1 MEALHVPAD
10 LAAADGSAPLLSLS
24 SAQRLARA
32 LAAALADRSTPTVA
46 LYEAVSWYVTELR
59 SHGLPPER
67 MLVLL
72 KELMRGTAP
81 DSVTSRAVHLDADLL
96 RLVVTWSIDAYYRAA

>member
-1 MEALHVPAD
+1 MPVDH
-10 LAAADGSAPLLSLS
+10 LAASGSAPFLSLS
-24 SAQRLARA
+24 SAERLARA

-46 LYEAVSWYVTELR
+46 LYEAVCKYVTELR
-59 SHGLPPER
+59 ARGLPPER
-67 MLVLL
+67 MLVLV

-81 DSVTSRAVHLDADLL
+81 DSVTSRAVHLEADLL

>member
-1 MEALHVPAD
+1 LPVDYM
-10 LAAADGSAPLLSLS
+10 AATGNAPLLSLS

-32 LAAALADRSTPTVA
+32 FAAALADRSAPTVA
-46 LYEAVSWYVTELR
+46 LYEAVCKYVAELR
-59 SHGLPPER
+59 THGLPPER
-67 MLVLL
+67 MLVLV

-96 RLVVTWSIDAYYRAA
+96 RMVVTWSIDAYYRAA